1 MFLVIFGHLGVENHF
16 ASNLVSSFHMPAF
29 FMLSGIFASV
39 KGTWAEALKRD
50 FMRLLLPVILWHLIG
65 VFSWTPVQTW
75 VLHKA
80 DFWPSLLQQQ
90 VDFVLGESWD
100 FGWFMIALFWIKI
113 WYRLINKLPQY
124 GQVIIGLVIFPTI
137 AYALHSYGHM
147 PFFIQSSLMAF
158 PFYFVGHLAKEAI
171 LREDFV
177 LLNKF
182 TPPIWF
188 LTLVGLFCLNGSGN
202 IPRAEYGDNAL
213 IYYLQGLVGAAFAI
227 SLCKNLPAAYGK
239 VEGMLNVLG
248 NGTIVLLLFQPPC
261 IMIGKIAYR
270 ILFHPAHQAPY
281 FSIVGAAVTA
291 LLILLAMYPCI
302 RWINSHVPVLNGRAS
317 KS

>member
-1 MFLVIFGHLGVENHF
+1 MPQLQRILWIDNAKVLLTFLVIFGHLGVENHF
-16 ASNLVSSFHMPAF
+16 AGNLVSSFHMPAF
-29 FMLSGIFASV
+29 FLLSGIFASV

-147 PFFIQSSLMAF
+147 PYFIQSSLMAF
-158 PFYFVGHLAKEAI
+158 PFYFVGHLTKEAI
-171 LREDFV
+171 LLEDFV

-182 TPPIWF
+182 TPPHMVFNVSW
-188 LTLVGLFCLNGSGN
+188 
-202 IPRAEYGDNAL
+202 P
-213 IYYLQGLVGAAFAI
+213 
-227 SLCKNLPAAYGK
+227 SLL
-239 VEGMLNVLG
+239 ERLR
-248 NGTIVLLLFQPPC
+248 Q
-261 IMIGKIAYR
+261 
-270 ILFHPAHQAPY
+270 H
-281 FSIVGAAVTA
+281 
-291 LLILLAMYPCI
+291 
-302 RWINSHVPVLNGRAS
+302 S
-317 KS
+317 KSGIWRQCANLLPSGTCWCGLRYKLVQESACRLWQS